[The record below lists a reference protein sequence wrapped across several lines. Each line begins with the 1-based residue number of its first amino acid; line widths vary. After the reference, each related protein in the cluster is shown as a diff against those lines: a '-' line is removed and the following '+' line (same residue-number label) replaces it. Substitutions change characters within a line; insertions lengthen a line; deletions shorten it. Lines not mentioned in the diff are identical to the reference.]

1 MTILQADVDEQGI
14 LAPIFGHAGDGNF
27 HALLLFSTPE
37 EQKKI
42 DGLVHRMV
50 ERAQRLD
57 GTCTGEHGVGMGKM
71 VSLRRASSP
80 APRRDK
86 ADRLR

>member
-1 MTILQADVDEQGI
+1 M
-14 LAPIFGHAGDGNF
+14 
-27 HALLLFSTPE
+27 LLFSTPE

-71 VSLRRASSP
+71 VSFRRAG
-80 APRRDK
+80 
-86 ADRLR
+86 ADAEKGGADLLRLRCRPTSRMNWEREP